1 MSAEGAANGWSRWAP
16 LYRLQLPL
24 ERFPLR
30 ALIDLLE
37 VRESDSV
44 LDLGTGTAALLRE
57 LARSPHPPRSAV
69 GVDRARGMLER
80 APRLPP
86 GWRLLE
92 ADVRALP
99 FDDGSFGLITAS
111 YLLHLL
117 DAQERAQT
125 LEEARRVLAPGGRL
139 GVVSVAPPAG
149 PLGSIASWPARAL
162 AERLRPLAGLHPL
175 DPRPDLIAA
184 GFRPTRA
191 RRARMGYPSLCVVA
205 ER

>member
-1 MSAEGAANGWSRWAP
+1 VSAEGAADGWSRWAP

-30 ALIDLLE
+30 ALAELLE
-37 VRESDSV
+37 VRESESL

-86 GWRLLE
+86 GWRLVE

-99 FDDGSFGLITAS
+99 FDDGSFGLVTAS

-117 DAQERAQT
+117 DERARAQT
-125 LEEARRVLAPGGRL
+125 LAEARRVLAPGGRL
-139 GVVSVAPPAG
+139 GVVSVAPPVGRPA
-149 PLGSIASWPARAL
+149 SIASSPVRAL
-162 AERLRPLAGLHPL
+162 AARSGPLAGLRPL
-175 DPRPDLIAA
+175 DPRPDLLAA

-191 RRARMGYPSLCVVA
+191 RRVSMGYPSLCVVA